1 MTRLFEA
8 YARDGVIVLPERVPQ
23 PARCLVAVLDD
34 NFEGLRADAEY
45 TIPEARQK
53 RMSELLEKNRDN
65 SLSDSERFELDALAV
80 EFDAATLRKG
90 RALGILAQVDAGTS
104 ST

>member
-1 MTRLFEA
+1 MTKLFEA
-8 YARDGVIVLPERVPQ
+8 FAKDGVIVVPEPIPQ

-34 NFEGLRADAEY
+34 NLEALRADADY
-45 TIPEARQK
+45 TIPEATQQ
-53 RMSELLEKNRDN
+53 RMSDLLERNRDQ
-65 SLSDSERFELDALAV
+65 SLTDAEQRELDALAL

-90 RALGILAQVDAGTS
+90 RALSLLAQLDSVVP